1 MTLKEHWKPWMNETR
16 FKILAEEFQKRGYA
30 VSAEHLVF
38 HLKCHTIHRDDIVAD
53 IYLDYNTNELRDI
66 NVYRQ
71 GEKFKHTYIASTTE
85 TLCERPEYNRL
96 RLNDIL
102 DILLKAE
109 NKDME
114 KEFYRLVMNKTLEV
128 LDGAG

>member
-1 MTLKEHWKPWMNETR
+1 MSETR
-16 FKILAEEFQKRGYA
+16 FKMLAEEFQKRGYA

-71 GEKFKHTYIASTTE
+71 GENFKHIYIASTTE

-114 KEFYRLVMNKTLEV
+114 KEFYRLAMNKTLEV
-128 LDGAG
+128 LDGEG

>member
-1 MTLKEHWKPWMNETR
+1 MGDAR
-16 FKILAEEFQKRGYA
+16 FKMLTQEFQKRCYA
-30 VSAEHLVF
+30 VSAGYLGF
-38 HLKCHTIHRDDIVAD
+38 HLKCHTIHRDDIHAD

-66 NVYRQ
+66 NVYRLFENMKQ
-71 GEKFKHTYIASTTE
+71 DYIASTTE
-85 TLCERPEYNRL
+85 TLCERPEYNNL

-114 KEFYRLVMNKTLEV
+114 KEFYRLVLNKTLEV

>member
-1 MTLKEHWKPWMNETR
+1 MGDAR
-16 FKILAEEFQKRGYA
+16 FKMLTQEFQKRGYA
-30 VSAEHLVF
+30 VSAEYLVF
-38 HLKCHTIHRDDIVAD
+38 HLKCHTIHRDDIHAD

-66 NVYRQ
+66 NVYRLF
-71 GEKFKHTYIASTTE
+71 ENMKHDYIASTTE
-85 TLCERPEYNRL
+85 TLCERSEYNNL

-102 DILLKAE
+102 DILLKAD

>member
-1 MTLKEHWKPWMNETR
+1 MTLKEHWKPWMGDAK
-16 FKILAEEFQKRGYA
+16 FKMLTQEFQKRGYA
-30 VSAEHLVF
+30 VSAEYLVF
-38 HLKCHTIHRDDIVAD
+38 HLKCHTIHRDDIIAD

-71 GEKFKHTYIASTTE
+71 DEKFKNTYIASTTE
-85 TLCERPEYNRL
+85 TLCERPEYNNL

-102 DILLKAE
+102 DILLNAE

>member
-1 MTLKEHWKPWMNETR
+1 MGETR
-16 FKILAEEFQKRGYA
+16 FKILTQEFQKRGYT
-30 VSAEHLVF
+30 VSAEYLVF
-38 HLKCHTIHRDDIVAD
+38 QLKCHTIQRDGIFAD
-53 IYLDYNTNELRDI
+53 IYLDYNTNEMRDI
-66 NVYRQ
+66 IVYRLV
-71 GEKFKHTYIASTTE
+71 ENNMKHDYIASTTE
-85 TLCERPEYNRL
+85 IMCERPEYNSL

-114 KEFYRLVMNKTLEV
+114 KEFYRLAMNKTLEV

>member
-1 MTLKEHWKPWMNETR
+1 MGETR
-16 FKILAEEFQKRGYA
+16 FKILTEEFQKRGYA
-30 VSAEHLVF
+30 VSAEYLVF
-38 HLKCHTIHRDDIVAD
+38 HLKCHTIHRDDIHAD

-71 GEKFKHTYIASTTE
+71 DEKFKNIYIASTTE
-85 TLCERPEYNRL
+85 TLCERPDYNSL

-114 KEFYRLVMNKTLEV
+114 KEFYRLVMDKTLEV
-128 LDGAG
+128 LNG

>member
-1 MTLKEHWKPWMNETR
+1 MTLKEHWKPWMGDAR
-16 FKILAEEFQKRGYA
+16 FKILTQEFQKRGYT
-30 VSAEHLVF
+30 VSAEYLVF
-38 HLKCHTIHRDDIVAD
+38 QLKCHTIQRDGIFAD

-71 GEKFKHTYIASTTE
+71 DEKFKHNYIASTTE
-85 TLCERPEYNRL
+85 TLCKRPEYNSL

-102 DILLKAE
+102 VILLKAE

-114 KEFYRLVMNKTLEV
+114 KEFYKLVMNKTLEV

>member
-1 MTLKEHWKPWMNETR
+1 MGDAR
-16 FKILAEEFQKRGYA
+16 FKMLTQEFQKRCYA
-30 VSAEHLVF
+30 VSAEYLVF
-38 HLKCHTIHRDDIVAD
+38 HLKCHTIHRDDIHAD

-66 NVYRQ
+66 NVYRLFENMKQ
-71 GEKFKHTYIASTTE
+71 DYIASTTE
-85 TLCERPEYNRL
+85 TLCERPEYNNL

-114 KEFYRLVMNKTLEV
+114 KEFYRLVLNKTLEV

>member
-1 MTLKEHWKPWMNETR
+1 MGDTK
-16 FKILAEEFQKRGYA
+16 FKMLTEEFQKRGYA
-30 VSAEHLVF
+30 VSAEYLVF
-38 HLKCHTIHRDDIVAD
+38 HLKCHTIHRDDIHAD

-71 GEKFKHTYIASTTE
+71 DEKFKNIYIASTTE
-85 TLCERPEYNRL
+85 TVCERPEYNSL

-102 DILLKAE
+102 DVLLKAE

-128 LDGAG
+128 LDGQG